1 MGELQTF
8 RRGELVLCP
17 SCKGKGVRRSRVD
30 WWLAIPSAGVS
41 LALPPDRCRRCDGT
55 GFVEAGDG

>member
-1 MGELQTF
+1 MSEPQTF

-17 SCKGKGVRRSRVD
+17 SCKGKGVKREGVD
-30 WWLAIPSAGVS
+30 WWLAIPSAGIS
-41 LALPPDRCRRCDGT
+41 LALPGDCSRCQGE